1 MFEDKKQLSNTI
13 VIENVIQ
20 SKMRGKVVYQSSV
33 AATDAIKMTFIKP
46 YNDPS
51 GKGYQRPVS
60 KKRCVD
66 FSVYLSKGNESL
78 FTPILINAGGEWD
91 FTPYDKTRNSFGRL
105 VCNKKGSLM
114 DGQHRLGGLALYLKE
129 TNSQINVPILA
140 FHYLDD
146 DEEIRLFDTI
156 NTEAKG
162 IGSSLSRYLKRELDD
177 LSWVATQLITQKES
191 PFHELGTIVGKRS
204 TTKHITLQNI
214 YRALTYLTKHPKF
227 KKLSKEK
234 ILVISLLYFDNIKKI
249 FPDDWGNYKESKLT
263 HIVCIDALSIL
274 GSKIVAKCL
283 IEESNQ
289 VDNFK
294 LNKYLTKIKT
304 VNWSNQ
310 GEMKYLKGVSGSKIL
325 AKDLEAQI
333 NI

>member
-1 MFEDKKQLSNTI
+1 MFEEKKQLSNTI

-51 GKGYQRPVS
+51 EKGYQRPVS

-66 FSVYLSKGNESL
+66 FSIYLSKGNEAL

-91 FTPYDKTRNSFGRL
+91 FTPYDKSRTSFGRL
-105 VCNKKGSLM
+105 VCKKKGSLM
-114 DGQHRLGGLALYLKE
+114 DGQHRLGGIELYLKE
-129 TNSQINVPILA
+129 TNAQINVPILA

-162 IGSSLSRYLKRELDD
+162 IGSSLSRYLKRESDD
-177 LSWVATQLITQKES
+177 LSWVATQLITQADS

-204 TTKHITLQNI
+204 TAKHITLQNI
-214 YRALTYLTKHPKF
+214 YKALIYLTKHPKL
-227 KKLSKEK
+227 KKLNKEK
-234 ILVISLLYFDNIKKI
+234 ILIISMLYFENIKKV

-263 HIVCIDALSIL
+263 HIVCINALSIL
-274 GSKIVAKCL
+274 GSKLLVKCM

-289 VDNFK
+289 VDSSK
-294 LNKYLTKIKT
+294 LNKYLTRINK

-310 GEMKYLKGVSGSKIL
+310 GEMKYLKGLSGSKTL
-325 AKDLEAQI
+325 AKDLEVQM